1 MRQSIHDLTAQND
14 MLKRG
19 NAHLFRQNRK
29 QINAS
34 VCSTERDPEGLG
46 IDNS

>member
-19 NAHLFRQNRK
+19 NGTSSGK
-29 QINAS
+29 TGS
-34 VCSTERDPEGLG
+34 KSTHPSAAQSA
-46 IDNS
+46 IQKA